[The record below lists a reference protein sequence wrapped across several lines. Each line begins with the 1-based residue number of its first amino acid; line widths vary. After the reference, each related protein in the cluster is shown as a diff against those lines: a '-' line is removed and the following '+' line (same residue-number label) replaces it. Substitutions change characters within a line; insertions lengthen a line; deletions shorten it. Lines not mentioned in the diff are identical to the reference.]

1 MKAKILTLLTLMV
14 MTCMSLTSMAQEPIL
29 ILVEENGNEVTQPSQ
44 ESSFSFPQEE
54 TTTTTTTTEPS
65 SFNSGLTHLEEEV
78 LTLTFEDEDA
88 SAAKAAEEAR
98 RAEEARLAE
107 EARRAEEARLAE
119 EARRAEEARL
129 AEEARRAEEARLA
142 EEARRAEEARLAEE
156 ARRAEEARLAE
167 EARRAEEARL
177 AEEARRAEEA
187 RLAEEARR
195 AEEARLAEEAR
206 RAEEARLAEEARRAE
221 EARLAEEARRAE
233 EARLAEEARRAEEAR
248 LAEEARR
255 AEEARLAE
263 EARRA
268 EEARLAEEARRAE
281 EARLAEEARRA
292 EEARLAEEARRAEE
306 ARLAEEKAAAQ
317 TEQVKPTQPTT
328 EEQNLEERVAT
339 AVAAEARALEA
350 AAKAEEAAK
359 KATEER
365 EKIEALQNAQ
375 GMPAQTE
382 QQQAQVQP
390 TTQLPAATQGLE
402 NVTDTEPVKQ
412 TVRERYYKKSGTNFL
427 SIVSVGY
434 STVFLTPN
442 RMDRLTPT
450 EFAGKRHFIN
460 FEILEWRAK
469 LFGMQLF
476 NFEIGVNTPGWTES
490 GTYLTKLMS
499 GEKYNK
505 IGYGSGLKE
514 ADARTMWFAYKPAI
528 KLYIPCSDWLAL
540 ELYGGMEID
549 LTTAWSKINPLYYR
563 YNKDIP
569 GLNYFLGA
577 YGGLGLMLTPAP
589 AVPIEIK
596 AEYRHPV
603 QGNMDIVPQGFYL
616 STQLHLGAPIRKTQK
631 NKK

>member
-107 EARRAEEARLAE
+107 EARRAK
-119 EARRAEEARL
+119 
-129 AEEARRAEEARLA
+129 EARLA

-382 QQQAQVQP
+382 QQQVQP
-390 TTQLPAATQGLE
+390 TAQLPAATQGLE

-528 KLYIPCSDWLAL
+528 KLYIPCSDWLAI

-616 STQLHLGAPIRKTQK
+616 STQLHLGVPIRKTHK

>member
-1 MKAKILTLLTLMV
+1 MKAKILTLLTFMV

-65 SFNSGLTHLEEEV
+65 SFNSSVTHLEEEV

-206 RAEEARLAEEARRAE
+206 RAEEAHLAEEARRAE

-248 LAEEARR
+248 LAK
-255 AEEARLAE
+255 
-263 EARRA
+263 
-268 EEARLAEEARRAE
+268 
-281 EARLAEEARRA
+281 
-292 EEARLAEEARRAEE
+292 
-306 ARLAEEKAAAQ
+306 EKAAAQ

-382 QQQAQVQP
+382 QQVQP
-390 TTQLPAATQGLE
+390 TAQLPKAVQDLEAAT
-402 NVTDTEPVKQ
+402 DTVPAKQ

-442 RMDRLTPT
+442 RMDGLTHT

-476 NFEIGVNTPGWTES
+476 NFEIGVNTPGWTEG
-490 GTYLTKLMS
+490 GTNLTKLMS
-499 GEKYNK
+499 GGEYNK

-528 KLYIPCSDWLAL
+528 KLYIPCSDWLAI

-616 STQLHLGAPIRKTQK
+616 STQLHLGVPIRKTHK

>member
-1 MKAKILTLLTLMV
+1 MKAKILTLLTLML
-14 MTCMSLTSMAQEPIL
+14 MTCMSLTSMAQEPLL

-65 SFNSGLTHLEEEV
+65 SFNSSVTHLEEEV

-129 AEEARRAEEARLA
+129 AEEARRAEDARLA

-156 ARRAEEARLAE
+156 ARRAEEARLTE
-167 EARRAEEARL
+167 EAQ
-177 AEEARRAEEA
+177 
-187 RLAEEARR
+187 R

-328 EEQNLEERVAT
+328 EDQKIEERVAT

-382 QQQAQVQP
+382 QQVQP
-390 TTQLPAATQGLE
+390 TAQLPKAVQDLE
-402 NVTDTEPVKQ
+402 EATDTVPAKQ

-442 RMDRLTPT
+442 RMDGLTPR

-476 NFEIGVNTPGWTES
+476 NFEIGVNTPGWTEG

-499 GEKYNK
+499 GGEYNK

-528 KLYIPCSDWLAL
+528 KLYIPCSDWLAI

-569 GLNYFLGA
+569 GRNYFLGA

-616 STQLHLGAPIRKTQK
+616 STQLHLGVPIRKTHK

>member
-1 MKAKILTLLTLMV
+1 MQINQTTNNMKAKILTLLTLMV

-65 SFNSGLTHLEEEV
+65 SFNSSVTHLEEEV

-107 EARRAEEARLAE
+107 EARRAEET
-119 EARRAEEARL
+119 
-129 AEEARRAEEARLA
+129 
-142 EEARRAEEARLAEE
+142 
-156 ARRAEEARLAE
+156 
-167 EARRAEEARL
+167 
-177 AEEARRAEEA
+177 
-187 RLAEEARR
+187 
-195 AEEARLAEEAR
+195 
-206 RAEEARLAEEARRAE
+206 RLAEEARRAE

-328 EEQNLEERVAT
+328 EEQKIEERVAT

-382 QQQAQVQP
+382 QQVQP
-390 TTQLPAATQGLE
+390 TAQLPKAVQDLEAAT
-402 NVTDTEPVKQ
+402 DTVPAKQ

-442 RMDRLTPT
+442 RMDGLTPT

-476 NFEIGVNTPGWTES
+476 NFEIGVNTPGWTEG
-490 GTYLTKLMS
+490 GTNLTKLMS
-499 GEKYNK
+499 GGEYNK

-528 KLYIPCSDWLAL
+528 KLYIPCSDWLAI

-603 QGNMDIVPQGFYL
+603 QGNMDIVPQGFYI
-616 STQLHLGAPIRKTQK
+616 STQLHLGVPIRKTHK

>member
-1 MKAKILTLLTLMV
+1 LAGNIVKIMQINQTTNNMRAKILTLLTLMV

-65 SFNSGLTHLEEEV
+65 SFNSSVTHLEEEV

-268 EEARLAEEARRAE
+268 EEARLAEE
-281 EARLAEEARRA
+281 
-292 EEARLAEEARRAEE
+292 
-306 ARLAEEKAAAQ
+306 KAAAQ

-328 EEQNLEERVAT
+328 EEQKIEERVAT

-375 GMPAQTE
+375 GTPAQTE
-382 QQQAQVQP
+382 QQVQP
-390 TTQLPAATQGLE
+390 TAQLPKAVQDLE
-402 NVTDTEPVKQ
+402 EATDTVPAKQ

-442 RMDRLTPT
+442 RMDGLTPT

-460 FEILEWRAK
+460 FEIFEWRAK

-476 NFEIGVNTPGWTES
+476 NFEIGVNTPGWTEG

-499 GEKYNK
+499 GGEYNK

-528 KLYIPCSDWLAL
+528 KLYIPCSDWLAI

-569 GLNYFLGA
+569 GRNYFLGA

-616 STQLHLGAPIRKTQK
+616 STQLHLGVPIRKTHK

>member
-1 MKAKILTLLTLMV
+1 MQINQTTNNMKAKILTLLTFMV

-65 SFNSGLTHLEEEV
+65 SFNSSVTHLEEEV

-142 EEARRAEEARLAEE
+142 K
-156 ARRAEEARLAE
+156 
-167 EARRAEEARL
+167 
-177 AEEARRAEEA
+177 
-187 RLAEEARR
+187 
-195 AEEARLAEEAR
+195 
-206 RAEEARLAEEARRAE
+206 
-221 EARLAEEARRAE
+221 
-233 EARLAEEARRAEEAR
+233 
-248 LAEEARR
+248 
-255 AEEARLAE
+255 
-263 EARRA
+263 
-268 EEARLAEEARRAE
+268 
-281 EARLAEEARRA
+281 
-292 EEARLAEEARRAEE
+292 
-306 ARLAEEKAAAQ
+306 EKAAAQ

-382 QQQAQVQP
+382 QQVQP
-390 TTQLPAATQGLE
+390 TAQLPKAVQDLEAAT
-402 NVTDTEPVKQ
+402 DTVPAKQ

-442 RMDRLTPT
+442 RMDGLTHT

-476 NFEIGVNTPGWTES
+476 NFEIGVNTPGWTEG
-490 GTYLTKLMS
+490 GTNLTKLMS
-499 GEKYNK
+499 GGEYNK

-528 KLYIPCSDWLAL
+528 KLYIPCSDWLAI

-616 STQLHLGAPIRKTQK
+616 STQLHLGVPIRKTHK